1 MSWQKLDSVL
11 EQHRRRLDLAC
22 AAAVEQVGATWSTIY
37 CAKGCANCCTL
48 AVNCAFAEA
57 RVIAAGLNESQQQLI
72 GERAA
77 WLMQLNKDA
86 TDLKDFLRRYRSES
100 GGCPFLDPATQSCQI
115 YAERPL
121 TCRALLSTRPAA
133 WCGVDFSTLH
143 PLEKQAFL
151 SSLDPQLVAYPTH
164 YLATPQELATELED
178 QLQAVMLKQ
187 FNCTLGGNLITLIW
201 LQLEFGL
208 AEQLANDPDQI
219 AHFLHSRRLEQSY
232 LLQFKQ

>member
-1 MSWQKLDSVL
+1 MSWQKLHSVL
-11 EQHRRRLDLAC
+11 EQNRRRLDLAC

-37 CAKGCANCCTL
+37 CTKGCANCCTL

-57 RVIAAGLNESQQQLI
+57 RAIAAGLNEPQRQLI

-77 WLMQLNKDA
+77 WLVQLNKDA
-86 TDLKDFLRRYRSES
+86 ADLKDFLRRHRSES
-100 GGCPFLDPATQSCQI
+100 GGCPFLDPVTQSCQI
-115 YAERPL
+115 YAQRPL
-121 TCRALLSTRPAA
+121 ACRALLSTRPAA

-178 QLQAVMLKQ
+178 ELQAVMLEQ
-187 FNCTLGGNLITLIW
+187 FNCTLSGNLIYLIW
-201 LQLEFGL
+201 LQLEFDL
-208 AEQLANDPDQI
+208 AEQLANAPDQL
-219 AHFLHSRRLEQSY
+219 ARFLHSRELEQSY
-232 LLQFKQ
+232 LLQFRQ